1 MALDRR
7 DLPGTPRRM
16 LVAPAR
22 PGLANYVRIARP
34 SYWFKNVFMLPGTA
48 VALLLH
54 PMAPGALA
62 LPLLLGVISICL
74 LTSANYVI
82 NEYLDAEYDRHHPT
96 KRERPTA
103 QGLISGPG
111 VVLEYLLLAG
121 LGLLLAW
128 QIGRLFFN
136 VGLVLLAMGLIY
148 NLEPVRTKD
157 WPYLDVLSEAV
168 NNPLRFA
175 LGWAIV
181 IDHVLPPSSIL
192 LAYWFGGAF
201 LMAVKRFAE
210 YRSIG
215 DPTVAGLYRRSFR
228 HYSETT
234 LLTSS
239 FFYGLNAAFFLA
251 IFLIKYRIE
260 FILTFPLFSLLFAWY
275 LHIGLKEDSVAQ
287 SPERL
292 YREWRFLLLV
302 GALVASVALL
312 FVIDIPLLAALTER
326 IAEF

>member
-1 MALDRR
+1 MALGRR
-7 DLPGTPRRM
+7 RLSGTAKRLLPASP
-16 LVAPAR
+16 PAL
-22 PGLANYVRIARP
+22 GNYVRIARP

-48 VALLLH
+48 VALLLQ

-62 LPLLLGVISICL
+62 LPLLLGVISVCL

-82 NEYLDAEYDRHHPT
+82 NEYLDAEHDRHHPT
-96 KRERPTA
+96 KRDRPTA
-103 QGLISGPG
+103 QGLISGRL
-111 VVLEYLLLAG
+111 VALEYALLAG

-128 QIGRLFFN
+128 LIGQLFLS
-136 VGLVLLAMGLIY
+136 VGLILLAMGLIY

-157 WPYLDVLSEAV
+157 WAYLDVISEAV

-181 IDHVLPPSSIL
+181 IDHILPPSSIL

-201 LMAVKRFAE
+201 LMAVKRYAE

-215 DPTVAGLYRRSFR
+215 DPVVAGLYRSSFR
-228 HYSETT
+228 HYSEAT

-239 FFYGLNAAFFLA
+239 VFYGLNAAFFLA

-275 LHIGLKEDSVAQ
+275 LYIGIKEDSVAQ
-287 SPERL
+287 TPERL
-292 YREWRFLLLV
+292 YREWRFLILV
-302 GALVASVALL
+302 GVLVAAVATL
-312 FVIDIPLLAALTER
+312 FVVDIPILAALTER
-326 IAEF
+326 IAG